1 MVRIIGVASHPC
13 GEIVTEIPAEVCTA
27 LQGLRSLGG
36 DALLKQMVAVFVEH
50 SRDRMQALEAAVAA
64 GDLAGAASAAHTL
77 KGSARQ
83 LGLIAMGDACAA
95 VEQSS
100 KQGDAA
106 ATQLHTAA
114 VHTQYTTAVEW
125 LTAATA

>member
-1 MVRIIGVASHPC
+1 MS
-13 GEIVTEIPAEVCTA
+13 EVPTAVLDA

-36 DALLKQMVAVFVEH
+36 DTLLKQMVAVFVEH
-50 SRDRMQALEAAVAA
+50 SRDRMQALETAVAA
-64 GDLAGAASAAHTL
+64 GDLASAASAAHTL

-83 LGLIAMGDACAA
+83 LGLIAMGDACSA
-95 VEQSS
+95 VEQAS

-106 ATQLHTAA
+106 AAQLHTAA

-125 LTAATA
+125 LTSATA

>member
-1 MVRIIGVASHPC
+1 
-13 GEIVTEIPAEVCTA
+13 
-27 LQGLRSLGG
+27 
-36 DALLKQMVAVFVEH
+36 
-50 SRDRMQALEAAVAA
+50 
-64 GDLAGAASAAHTL
+64 
-77 KGSARQ
+77 
-83 LGLIAMGDACAA
+83 MGDACVA

-125 LTAATA
+125 LTAVTA